1 MRQIILARNS
11 SPAVSLYLRHIN
23 GANSNVPERGIQ
35 WAVGTTRGSDLGRR
49 LAPFFVRHN
58 DHATVSRMAR
68 TFLYRCPNTG
78 QNVQGWSADEVAD
91 DDDTYESF
99 QSVACTRL
107 HLVNL
112 KTRKVLG
119 EREE

>member
-35 WAVGTTRGSDLGRR
+35 WPVGTTRGSDLGRR

-58 DHATVSRMAR
+58 DHAIVSGRR
-68 TFLYRCPNTG
+68 GRFSIVPQHRP
-78 QNVQGWSADEVAD
+78 
-91 DDDTYESF
+91 
-99 QSVACTRL
+99 
-107 HLVNL
+107 
-112 KTRKVLG
+112 
-119 EREE
+119 ERAGMVRR